1 MLRSV
6 NHYARMFN
14 YSVMAV
20 TPPPVKRGVC
30 TTQKQLLAQI
40 AGNFFVFDP
49 ND

>member
-14 YSVMAV
+14 YNVMAV
-20 TPPPVKRGVC
+20 TPPPVKWGVC
-30 TTQKQLLAQI
+30 ATQKQLLVQI
-40 AGNFFVFDP
+40 AGNFFVFEP